1 MVQVGD
7 RAPQTAGKRQPCLI
21 RLLEHKGPD
30 TFDSLGCG
38 LTCVLPLQDDVAPG
52 ARDTILDMKINRKT
66 EILRSAIELIADEGY
81 GSLSMRA
88 LARASGMKLG
98 ALQYHF
104 RTWDALLIA
113 LVDYIEAE
121 IIVALDTEGGFSAQP
136 SVTHLI
142 EFMLDENVG
151 TSDKL
156 FNDRLWAQLWAME
169 QVEPLVSD
177 LLEELYA
184 NFLAILEAMLAAH
197 GAVNPRAEALMLLS
211 MVEGESLFMGSGR
224 RWEKD
229 RAAVRNT
236 ILSFVEERYGG
247 A

>member
-1 MVQVGD
+1 
-7 RAPQTAGKRQPCLI
+7 
-21 RLLEHKGPD
+21 
-30 TFDSLGCG
+30 
-38 LTCVLPLQDDVAPG
+38 
-52 ARDTILDMKINRKT
+52 MKINRKT

-113 LVDYIEAE
+113 LVEYIEAE

-142 EFMLDENVG
+142 EFMLDEHVG

-156 FNDRLWAQLWAME
+156 FNDRLWVQLWAME

-236 ILSFVEERYGG
+236 ILSFVEERYSG